1 MQTLPPF
8 PPRRSFATELPEL
21 PERLRHDGHALRW
34 ATESDEAFLR
44 ELYAW
49 SRAEELS
56 LVV

>member
-1 MQTLPPF
+1 VQTLPPF
-8 PPRRSFATELPEL
+8 PPRRSFAIELPEL
-21 PERLRHDGHALRW
+21 LRHDGHALRW